1 MRKFA
6 IASFVAAL
14 LTSPA
19 FAADVGGV
27 VDRTAYDAALAQ
39 NQQAAVPIEKRLVK
53 EEVVKREHAK
63 VERVDIVSP
72 GLASAVFA
80 GGVAT
85 VRFGFKSPMDC
96 PVSDDRQC
104 EKKFE
109 ANPLGFEV
117 LSYKS
122 HRN

>member
-1 MRKFA
+1 MNKFA
-6 IASFVAAL
+6 IASFIAAL
-14 LTSPA
+14 LMSPA

-27 VDRTAYDAALAQ
+27 VDRTAYDAALDQ
-39 NQQAAVPIEKRLVK
+39 NQHVAVPIVKRLVK

-72 GLASAVFA
+72 GIARAVFA
-80 GGVAT
+80 GGIAT

-96 PVSDDRQC
+96 PVSDNRQC

-109 ANPLGFEV
+109 ANPFGFEV

-122 HRN
+122 HRD